1 MATRQFDRP
10 PDRDRANRWQDWTNL
25 ALGIWLFLSPWILRF
40 DAGVPQGDAG
50 AAAAASNASWD
61 AWVCGIVIALVALSA
76 ISRMEFWQEW
86 INMLLGAWVFIAPWV
101 LGFSSPNLVHAAWDH
116 WIVGAVVFIVSA
128 WSLSDT
134 RRAPR
139 AVDYA
144 SAGDKPRRDL

>member
-1 MATRQFDRP
+1 MATRRFDRP
-10 PDRDRANRWQDWTNL
+10 PDGDRANRWQDWTAL

-40 DAGVPQGDAG
+40 DAGVPPGD
-50 AAAAASNASWD
+50 AAAAAAAGNASWN
-61 AWVCGIVIALVALSA
+61 AWVCGILIALVALSA
-76 ISRMEFWQEW
+76 VSRMELWQEW

-101 LGFSSPNLVHAAWDH
+101 LGFSGPNLAHAAWDH
-116 WIVGAVVFIVSA
+116 WIVGALVFIVSA

-139 AVDYA
+139 PVDYA